1 MSARFVPDDSLCA
14 HCFNVLTCYFNGAE
28 TPPLP
33 MHWSHG
39 IECPMFVT
47 LHIISGSG
55 MKLRG
60 CIGTLSPR
68 PLEAIS
74 EYVMLSAF
82 EDKRF
87 SPLRH
92 EELQHL
98 DISFSALVNFE
109 DAQNYL
115 DWEVSMLTVF
125 YTAIYLNHVNKLHSF
140 LLTAGYAWN

>member
-1 MSARFVPDDSLCA
+1 MSALCNPDDTLCA
-14 HCFNVLTCYFNGAE
+14 HCFDVLTCHFRGAE
-28 TPPLP
+28 PPPLP
-33 MHWSHG
+33 EQWSG

-47 LHIISGSG
+47 LHTISRSG
-55 MKLRG
+55 MALRG

-87 SPLRH
+87 SPLCF
-92 EELQHL
+92 EELQSL

-109 DAQNYL
+109 DAKNHL
-115 DWEVSMLTVF
+115 DWEVTV
-125 YTAIYLNHVNKLHSF
+125 ALSLNSAPFIEIVH
-140 LLTAGYAWN
+140 